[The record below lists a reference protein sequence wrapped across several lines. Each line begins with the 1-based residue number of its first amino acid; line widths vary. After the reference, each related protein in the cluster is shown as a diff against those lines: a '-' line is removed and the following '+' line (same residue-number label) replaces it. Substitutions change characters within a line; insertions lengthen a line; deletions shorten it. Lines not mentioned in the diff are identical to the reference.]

1 MMMSHLSLVDFVGL
15 TGAAL
20 IVVTYFL
27 LQAGRLDARSLRF
40 SVFNALGAAAII
52 VSLLYEF
59 NLSAFLIEAFWL
71 LISLYGVYG
80 ALRRR
85 AQVR

>member
-1 MMMSHLSLVDFVGL
+1 MSMLSLTDLIGL
-15 TGAAL
+15 SGAAL

-27 LQAGRLDARSLRF
+27 LQSGRLDARALRF
-40 SVFNALGAAAII
+40 SVCNAVGAGAII

-85 AQVR
+85 DRTH